1 MVWVSLKPRSRVYAP
16 QMEVRMRSVVLLKI
30 VLSLSYYWAL
40 TEFGCHKDMWRV
52 MLLQEEGYQKII
64 VSEWINKE
72 IWLVCTWVRK
82 ASSSMSFCVSND
94 GDYVQIQRVDPHGY
108 FCKYTHSHM
117 YMYVCVY
124 KHKYAKHQVLRVVS
138 IHSFF
143 QKPSKQWCLGRRG
156 RSGNCGPWVKSN
168 LVFDSPTS

>member
-1 MVWVSLKPRSRVYAP
+1 MVWVSLKPRSRVNAP
-16 QMEVRMRSVVLLKI
+16 QMEVCMRSVVLLKI

-40 TEFGCHKDMWRV
+40 IEFGCHKDMWRV

-64 VSEWINKE
+64 VSEWTNKE

-82 ASSSMSFCVSND
+82 ASGSMSFCDPND
-94 GDYVQIQRVDPHGY
+94 SDYVQIQRVDPHGY

-117 YMYVCVY
+117 YMYVRVY
-124 KHKYAKHQVLRVVS
+124 THKCAKHQVWRVVS